1 MTGYSERINQAK
13 GNGEFAKA
21 SALVV
26 SYQGMVET
34 VQWAA
39 GLAGLDVPPLVAQF
53 LCGVA
58 VAVVAMVVRRVRNR
72 KKNVGRP

>member
-1 MTGYSERINQAK
+1 MKYEPSINEAK
-13 GNGEFAKA
+13 GRGEFAKA

-39 GLAGLDVPPLVAQF
+39 GLAGMDVPPLVAQF
-53 LCGVA
+53 LCGVVIA
-58 VAVVAMVVRRVRNR
+58 SVAMAVHRVRNWR
-72 KKNVGRP
+72 KHRVAK